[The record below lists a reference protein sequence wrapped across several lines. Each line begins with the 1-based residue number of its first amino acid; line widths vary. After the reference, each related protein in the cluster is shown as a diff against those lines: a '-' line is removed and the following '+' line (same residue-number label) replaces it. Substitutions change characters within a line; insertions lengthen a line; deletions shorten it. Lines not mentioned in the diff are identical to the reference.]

1 MTVTPPPPEHRRHSP
16 RLPVVL
22 YAHPFELALG
32 AALIVNGVRGFVG
45 SLSPSVDQLPQLPLA
60 LYLVVST
67 VGGLGV
73 VIGLVVERKA
83 IERSALYLVA
93 ASYAAYGILL
103 VSTNGAAA
111 IASATVAGVV
121 AAACVL
127 RAKAIRKAAQIV
139 LATLITSREEAE

>member
-1 MTVTPPPPEHRRHSP
+1 MTSPPPPEHRRRKLP
-16 RLPVVL
+16 PLPVVL

-32 AALIVNGVRGFVG
+32 AALIVNGARGFVG

-60 LYLVVST
+60 LYLIVST

-73 VIGLVVERKA
+73 VIGLITGRKT

-103 VSTNGAAA
+103 VSANGTAA
-111 IASATVAGVV
+111 IASAIVTVVV

-139 LATLITSREEAE
+139 LATLITSREDAE

>member
-1 MTVTPPPPEHRRHSP
+1 MTVTPPPPDRRRHSP
-16 RLPVVL
+16 RIPVVL

-32 AALIVNGVRGFVG
+32 AALLVNGVRGFTG

-60 LYLVVST
+60 LYLIVST

-73 VIGLVVERKA
+73 VLGLVTERKT

-93 ASYAAYGILL
+93 AAYAAYGILL
-103 VSTNGAAA
+103 VSTNGAAG
-111 IASATVAGVV
+111 IATVAAVV

-139 LATLITSREEAE
+139 LATLITSREDAE